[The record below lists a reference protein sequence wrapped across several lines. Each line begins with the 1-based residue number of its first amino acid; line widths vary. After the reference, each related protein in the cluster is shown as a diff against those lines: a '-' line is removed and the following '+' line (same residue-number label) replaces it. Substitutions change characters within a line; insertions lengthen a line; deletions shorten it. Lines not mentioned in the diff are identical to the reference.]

1 MIYSNKNFL
10 IALLGFIFMCS
21 ACQQNKSVK
30 IEAVKYPGMK
40 LGFTTHNFNK
50 TMPIS
55 LENAK
60 KFVDFASD
68 QGFAWIELRDPTAT
82 LTLDECKEVADY
94 AAKKGLEIGYAINVG
109 LLDDNFWDTFDKGL
123 ENAVVFQGPK
133 TFRNITFGS
142 ELSDTSKV
150 SWTADDLAR
159 IVETANNAA
168 EKAHEKGIHFLIE
181 NAKEAFVGQDS
192 TYFGFEDIFKS
203 ADTDV
208 GLMLDIANPFAVA
221 NVKATPDQVETFL
234 NNNIGRLGYIH
245 LKSAANGKNLPVLTD
260 HLLDF
265 DKVFS
270 VMHDN
275 DVPYLCIEIEAV
287 DDVDQQKQNHVKS
300 VDYLVEKGF
309 FKRTKM

>member
-1 MIYSNKNFL
+1 MKIFL
-10 IALLGFIFMCS
+10 SIVLVAVFMFS
-21 ACQQNKSVK
+21 ACQQNKTVK

-50 TMPIS
+50 TLPIS

-60 KFVDFASD
+60 KFVDFATE
-68 QGFAWIELRDPTAT
+68 QGFVWIELRDPVAT
-82 LTLDECKEVADY
+82 LTLDECKQVADY
-94 AAKKGLEIGYAINVG
+94 AAQKNLEIGYAINVG

-123 ENAVVFQGPK
+123 ENALVFQGPK
-133 TFRNITFGS
+133 TLRDITFGS

-150 SWTADDLAR
+150 SWTEDDLAR
-159 IVETANNAA
+159 IIETANNAA
-168 EKAHEKGIHFLIE
+168 GKAQEKGIHFLIE

-203 ADTDV
+203 ADDDLGV
-208 GLMLDIANPFAVA
+208 MLDIANPFAVA
-221 NVKATPDQVETFL
+221 NVKATPDQVESFL
-234 NNNIGRLGYIH
+234 KNHIDRLGYIH
-245 LKSAANGKNLPVLTD
+245 LKSAAGGKNLPVLTD

-270 VMHDN
+270 VMNAHN
-275 DVPYLCIEIEAV
+275 VPYLCIEIEAV
-287 DDVDQQKQNHVKS
+287 DNVDQEKQNHIKS

-309 FKRTKM
+309 FKR